1 MLIIFAYANILKKF
15 KHNEKNKYV
24 WGETKYQKK
33 KNTPGLNVQSW
44 GGGGRER
51 TAKSIEQR

>member
-1 MLIIFAYANILKKF
+1 MKKTNMF
-15 KHNEKNKYV
+15 EEKLN
-24 WGETKYQKK
+24 TKKK